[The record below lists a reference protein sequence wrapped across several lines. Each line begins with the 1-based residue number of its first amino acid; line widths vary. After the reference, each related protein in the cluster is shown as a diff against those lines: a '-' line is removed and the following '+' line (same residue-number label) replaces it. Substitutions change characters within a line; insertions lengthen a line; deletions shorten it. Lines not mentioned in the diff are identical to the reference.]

1 MMERITGPAFQRA
14 VSWGLAALVI
24 YLLFQVTKVFMVPLT
39 WAAILTIFFFP
50 LHKRVIGLVKSAG
63 GAALI
68 SLLLVTVLLV
78 APMAWLVPAFTME
91 AVSVVGQFRSEDVL
105 PKVRLWAEEQL
116 ARLPI
121 SIGTFDEIVDEAGS
135 RARSLVAA
143 HSARAAGNLVGFILD
158 LVVMLMAMF
167 YLFRDGNRI
176 VQMLKD
182 ISPLG
187 GAYSERVRGEVT
199 ELISV
204 TLSSGF
210 VVAAVQGLLGGLVFW
225 LLEMPSPIF
234 WGVIIAFLAFL
245 PVIGPWLVWIPAAI
259 GTFASGDQSRAILL
273 VVLGFLVI
281 SGADNVLRPMLIAG
295 RAQLNGLLVFVALLG
310 GISFF
315 GLLGVVLGPL
325 VIATAVGM
333 LKAYHQGLREKQ
345 RVTSAEE
352 AA

>member
-1 MMERITGPAFQRA
+1 MIERVTSAGFQRA
-14 VSWGLAALVI
+14 VTWGLAALVI
-24 YLLFQVTKVFMVPLT
+24 YLLYQVTKVFLVPLT

-50 LHKRVIGLVKSAG
+50 MHKRVIGRIESAG

-68 SLLLVTVLLV
+68 SLVLVTVLLV
-78 APMAWLVPAFTME
+78 APVAWLVPVFTME
-91 AVSVVGQFRSEDVL
+91 AVSVVGQFRSEEML
-105 PKVRLWAEEQL
+105 PKVKLWVEEKL
-116 ARLPI
+116 ERLPF
-121 SIGTFDEIVDEAGS
+121 SIGSFEEIVDDAGG

-143 HSARAAGNLVGFILD
+143 YSARLAGNVIGFLLD

-167 YLFRDGNRI
+167 YLFRDGHKVVR
-176 VQMLKD
+176 MLKE

-187 GAYSERVRGEVT
+187 GAYSESMRLEVS

-225 LLEMPSPIF
+225 ALGMPSPIF

-245 PVIGPWLVWIPAAI
+245 PVVGPWLVWISAAI
-259 GTFASGDQSRAILL
+259 GTFAGGEAGRAIALA
-273 VVLGFLVI
+273 VLGFLLI

-295 RAQLNGLLVFVALLG
+295 RAQLNGLLVFVAVLG
-310 GISFF
+310 GISVF

-325 VIATAVGM
+325 VVATAVGM
-333 LKAYHQGLREKQ
+333 LKAYHHGLREKQ
-345 RVTSAEE
+345 RITTAEE

>member
-1 MMERITGPAFQRA
+1 MMERITSPAFQRA
-14 VSWGLAALVI
+14 VTWGLAALVI

-50 LHKRVIGLVKSAG
+50 IHKRVIGRVESAG

-167 YLFRDGNRI
+167 YLFRDGHKI
-176 VQMLKD
+176 VQILKD

-187 GAYSERVRGEVT
+187 GDDSERTRGEVT

-225 LLEMPSPIF
+225 LLGMPSPIF

-259 GTFASGDQSRAILL
+259 GTFASGDQGRAILL
-273 VVLGFLVI
+273 VVLGFLLI
-281 SGADNVLRPMLIAG
+281 SGADNVLRPILIAG

-345 RVTSAEE
+345 RVTSAQE

>member
-1 MMERITGPAFQRA
+1 MMERVTSPGFQRVFA
-14 VSWGLAALVI
+14 WGLGALVI
-24 YLLFQVTKVFMVPLT
+24 YLLYQVTKVFLVPLA
-39 WAAILTIFFFP
+39 WAAVLTIFFFP
-50 LHKRVIGLVKSAG
+50 IHRRVIGRVESAS

-68 SLLLVTVLLV
+68 SLVLVTVLLF
-78 APMAWLVPAFTME
+78 APMAWLVPVFTME
-91 AVSVVGQFRSEDVL
+91 AVSVVGQFRSKEVL
-105 PKVRLWAEEQL
+105 PKVKLWAEEQL
-116 ARLPI
+116 ASLPF
-121 SIGTFDEIVDEAGS
+121 SIGSFDEIVDEAGG
-135 RARSLVAA
+135 RARSLVASY
-143 HSARAAGNLVGFILD
+143 SARFAGNVIGFLLD
-158 LVVMLMAMF
+158 LVVLLMAMF
-167 YLFRDGNRI
+167 YLFRDGHKV

-187 GAYSERVRGEVT
+187 GAYSERMRGEVS

-225 LLEMPSPIF
+225 GLGMPSPIF

-245 PVIGPWLVWIPAAI
+245 PVVGPWLVWIPAAI
-259 GTFASGDQSRAILL
+259 GTFASGEAGRAIALA
-273 VVLGFLVI
+273 VLGFLVI

-295 RAQLNGLLVFVALLG
+295 RAQLNGLLVFVAVLG
-310 GISFF
+310 GISVF

-325 VIATAVGM
+325 VVATAVGM

-345 RVTSAEE
+345 RITTAKE